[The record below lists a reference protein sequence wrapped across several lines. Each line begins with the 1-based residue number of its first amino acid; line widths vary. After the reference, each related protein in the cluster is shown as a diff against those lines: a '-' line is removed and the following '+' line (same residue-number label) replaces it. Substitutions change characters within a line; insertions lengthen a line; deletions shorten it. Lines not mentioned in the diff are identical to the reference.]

1 MLPRGLL
8 QDYATTITFI
18 SRLSDVSCVITG
30 ALIAYWVRFGDVE
43 LTNYYYYLAI
53 IVASLFTF
61 VIFSIS
67 GIYVSWRGRSWL
79 QQARTVTLSWFVVV
93 VVLIIVAFLTKT
105 STIYSRQWMAMWS
118 ATGLV
123 CLLGFRFSFYKLLQY
138 MRKKGWN
145 HKRIVIVGT
154 GKLGQGVARNIRQA
168 TWTGLDVVAFFD
180 DVFYDNSAAERNSI
194 DGVEVKSLANL
205 TDFVAP
211 RNKIDQVWLA
221 LPLREED
228 KMNQILH
235 ELRYST
241 VDIRFVPG
249 IFGFRL
255 LNHAITEVAGLPVI
269 DLSAS
274 PMVGI
279 NRLIKGFEDRVLAL
293 LILIVVS
300 PLLALIALGVKLSSP
315 GPALFKQIRLGWD
328 GKPIKVYKFR
338 TMVMHQE
345 DSGVVTQACRG
356 DNRITRFGAFL
367 RRSSLDELPQFW
379 NVLQG
384 RMSIVGPR
392 PHAMPHNEQYKD
404 RIDDYMRR
412 HKVKP
417 GITGWAQVHG
427 WRGETD
433 TLEKMQR
440 RIEFDLYYIENWSLW
455 LDIKIIF
462 LTFFSGFVH
471 KNAY

>member
-8 QDYATTITFI
+8 QEYASTLTFI
-18 SRLSDVSCVITG
+18 SRLLDVVCVMAG
-30 ALIAYWVRFGDVE
+30 ALIAHWWRFGNIE
-43 LTNYYYYLAI
+43 LTTYYQLALL
-53 IVASLFTF
+53 VSAFFTF
-61 VIFSIS
+61 SIFSLS
-67 GIYVSWRGRSWL
+67 GIYISWRGKSWWH
-79 QQARTVTLSWFVVV
+79 QARTVTLTWFVVV
-93 VVLIIVAFLTKT
+93 VVLIIIAFLTKT

-118 ATGLV
+118 VTGLI

-145 HKRIVIVGT
+145 HKRIVIIGA
-154 GKLGQGVARNIRQA
+154 GDLGQVVARNIRQSN
-168 TWTGLDVVAFFD
+168 WTGLDVVAFFD
-180 DVFYDNSAAERNSI
+180 DDMGPEKKFV
-194 DGVEVKSLANL
+194 DGMEVRPL
-205 TDFVAP
+205 TELTGFINP
-211 RNKIDQVWLA
+211 QNKIDQVWMA

-235 ELRYST
+235 DLRYST

-255 LNHAITEVAGLPVI
+255 LNHSITEVAGLPVI

-279 NRLIKGFEDRVLAL
+279 NRLIKEFEDRVLAL
-293 LILIVVS
+293 LILVLVS
-300 PLLALIALGVKLSSP
+300 PLLALIALGVKISSP
-315 GPALFKQIRLGWD
+315 GPVLFKQMRLGWD

-338 TMVMHQE
+338 TMVMHHE
-345 DSGVVTQACRG
+345 DSGAVTQACRN
-356 DNRITRFGAFL
+356 DCRITKLGAFL
-367 RRSSLDELPQFW
+367 RRTSLDELPQFW

-404 RIDDYMRR
+404 QVDDYMRR

-417 GITGWAQVHG
+417 GITGWAQIHG

-440 RIEFDLYYIENWSLW
+440 RIEYDLYYIENWSLW

-462 LTFFSGFVH
+462 LTLVSGFVH
-471 KNAY
+471 RNAY

>member
-1 MLPRGLL
+1 MFPRGLL
-8 QDYATTITFI
+8 NEYASTLNLVARVLDVLVILLAAFIAYVWRFHNTDLTTDYLI
-18 SRLSDVSCVITG
+18 
-30 ALIAYWVRFGDVE
+30 ALIIAALISF
-43 LTNYYYYLAI
+43 
-53 IVASLFTF
+53 IV
-61 VIFSIS
+61 FSWS
-67 GIYVSWRGRSWL
+67 GIYRAWRGKSWL
-79 QQARTVTLSWFVVV
+79 EQARTVVFVWFIVVV
-93 VVLIIVAFLTKT
+93 TLIIIAFLTKT
-105 STIYSRQWMAMWS
+105 SSVYSRQWMAMWS
-118 ATGLV
+118 FAGLI
-123 CLLGFRFSFYKLLQY
+123 CLLGFRFSFYKFLQY

-145 HKRIVIVGT
+145 HKHIVIVGT
-154 GKLGQGVARNIRQA
+154 GDLGRGVAQNISQA

-180 DVFYDNSAAERNSI
+180 DFGKTYKTEKI
-194 DGVEVKSLANL
+194 DGIDVKPLDEL
-205 TDFVAP
+205 TEFIGSQH
-211 RNKIDQVWLA
+211 KIDQVWLA
-221 LPLREED
+221 LPLREEE
-228 KMNQILH
+228 KMNQILY

-255 LNHAITEVAGLPVI
+255 LNHSITEVAGLPVI

-279 NRLIKGFEDRVLAL
+279 NRLIKELEDRVLAL
-293 LILIVVS
+293 LILLMVS
-300 PLLALIALGVKLSSP
+300 PLLVFIALGVKLSSP
-315 GPALFKQIRLGWD
+315 GPVLFKQMRLGWD

-338 TMVMHQE
+338 TMVTHKE
-345 DSGVVTQACRG
+345 EPGVITQACR
-356 DNRITRFGAFL
+356 DDCRITPFGAFL
-367 RRSSLDELPQFW
+367 RRTSLDELPQFW

-392 PHAMPHNEQYKD
+392 PHAMLHNEQYKD
-404 RIDDYMRR
+404 QIDDYMRR

-417 GITGWAQVHG
+417 GITGWAQIHG

-440 RIEFDLYYIENWSLW
+440 RIDYDLYYIENWSLW
-455 LDIKIIF
+455 LDIKIII

>member
-1 MLPRGLL
+1 MIPRGLL
-8 QDYATTITFI
+8 NEYASTLNVVARLLDVFFVLLAALVAYYWRFHHVTLTTDY
-18 SRLSDVSCVITG
+18 
-30 ALIAYWVRFGDVE
+30 LIALVIAALVSV
-43 LTNYYYYLAI
+43 I
-53 IVASLFTF
+53 
-61 VIFSIS
+61 IFSWS
-67 GIYVSWRGRSWL
+67 GIYRAWRGKSWL
-79 QQARTVTLSWFVVV
+79 EQARTVMFVWFAVVV
-93 VVLIIVAFLTKT
+93 TLIIVAFLTKT
-105 STIYSRQWMAMWS
+105 STTYSRQWMAMWS
-118 ATGLV
+118 VTGLI
-123 CLLGFRFSFYKLLQY
+123 CLLGFRFSFFKLLQF

-145 HKRIVIVGT
+145 HKRIVIIGT
-154 GKLGQGVARNIRQA
+154 GDLGQGVARNIRQA

-180 DVFYDNSAAERNSI
+180 DDMGPEKKCL
-194 DGVEVKSLANL
+194 DGMEVRPL
-205 TDFVAP
+205 TELTGFINP
-211 RNKIDQVWLA
+211 QNKIDQVWMA

-235 ELRYST
+235 DLRYST

-255 LNHAITEVAGLPVI
+255 LNHSITEVAGLPVI

-279 NRLIKGFEDRVLAL
+279 NRLIKEFEDRVLAL
-293 LILIVVS
+293 LILVIVS
-300 PLLALIALGVKLSSP
+300 PLLALIALGVKISSP
-315 GPALFKQIRLGWD
+315 GPVLFKQMRLGWD

-338 TMVMHQE
+338 TMVMHHE
-345 DSGVVTQACRG
+345 DSGAVTQACRN
-356 DNRITRFGAFL
+356 DCRITKLGAFL
-367 RRSSLDELPQFW
+367 RRTSLDELPQFW

-404 RIDDYMRR
+404 QVDDYMRR

-417 GITGWAQVHG
+417 GITGWAQIHG

-440 RIEFDLYYIENWSLW
+440 RIEYDLYYIENWSLW

-462 LTFFSGFVH
+462 LTLVSGFVH
-471 KNAY
+471 RNAY

>member
-8 QDYATTITFI
+8 QEYASTLTLI
-18 SRLSDVSCVITG
+18 SRLVDLLCVVAG
-30 ALIAYWVRFGDVE
+30 ALLAHWWRFGNIE
-43 LTNYYYYLAI
+43 LTTFYNIAI
-53 IVASLFTF
+53 ILSAFLTF
-61 VIFSIS
+61 SIFSIS
-67 GIYVSWRGRSWL
+67 GIYTSWRGRSWWH
-79 QQARTVTLSWFVVV
+79 QTRTVTLTWFVVV
-93 VVLIIVAFLTKT
+93 VILIIISFLTKT

-118 ATGLV
+118 VTGLV

-154 GKLGQGVARNIRQA
+154 GELAQDVAGNIKQA

-180 DVFYDNSAAERNSI
+180 EPIKSVNSQIGGIDVKPLNE
-194 DGVEVKSLANL
+194 L
-205 TDFVAP
+205 TDFMCP
-211 RNKIDQVWLA
+211 KNKIDQVWLA

-235 ELRYST
+235 DLRYST

-279 NRLIKGFEDRVLAL
+279 NRLIKEFEDRILAM
-293 LILIVVS
+293 LILILVS
-300 PLLALIALGVKLSSP
+300 PLLVFIALGVKLSSP
-315 GPALFKQIRLGWD
+315 GPVLFKQMRLGWD

-338 TMVMHQE
+338 TMVIHE
-345 DSGVVTQACRG
+345 EEAGVVTQACRS
-356 DNRITRFGAFL
+356 DSRITKFGAFL
-367 RRSSLDELPQFW
+367 RRTSLDELPQFW

-392 PHAMPHNEQYKD
+392 PHAMSHNEQYKEQV
-404 RIDDYMRR
+404 DDYMRR

-417 GITGWAQVHG
+417 GITGWAQING

-440 RIEFDLYYIENWSLW
+440 RIEYDLYYIENWSLW

-462 LTFFSGFVH
+462 LTLVSGFFH